1 MSLEPYAVRTVCI
14 RPVMP
19 PKPAPKT
26 LAPKLSMAE
35 DAKRCNARLNRDRGC
50 IETGQAANAI
60 RMIEAEIRR
69 AKTAEAVLA
78 LLQAGPCSR
87 VQIQERL
94 HLTEAIARN
103 ALTRL
108 RDDGLASFRKGAG
121 NVAIWRAL

>member
-1 MSLEPYAVRTVCI
+1 MTNMKLADELFTI
-14 RPVMP
+14 RQEI
-19 PKPAPKT
+19 KR
-26 LAPKLSMAE
+26 LQGREAE
-35 DAKRCNARLNRDRGC
+35 IKDA

-60 RMIEAEIRR
+60 RMAEAETRR